1 MRRTAARDHDRE
13 TSHRRGTVA
22 IVTRRALEFQHARA
36 LHAADH
42 EVVLIGSVS
51 EAYCQIRCV
60 TPDLIVVYLSSH
72 DVEGCRLLSMLA
84 LDREISRV
92 PVVTYLTPEATNED
106 ASDVDVCAPVDTG
119 SVN

>member
-1 MRRTAARDHDRE
+1 MRRTAARDFDNE

-22 IVTRRALEFQHARA
+22 IVTTRALDFQHARA
-36 LHAADH
+36 LHASDH

-51 EAYCQIRCV
+51 EAYSQIRCI

-92 PVVTYLTPEATNED
+92 PVVSYLTPEATNED
-106 ASDVDVCAPVDTG
+106 ASDVDVCAPGDTG